1 MKTDTHNMT
10 SDVNCCPSI
19 LNFMMQM
26 EKIGKAY
33 AFITPDRI
41 KRRGTATIVEW
52 ADETQTKIVRP
63 TDVEDAELYTVF
75 CIALAKKLYGNNS
88 ALKKAIHFADEERQL
103 AAEQEIVEMKKQAHE
118 ERMRKQLDRSTKRIA
133 RLARRA
139 FKRDVIVHL
148 ATENIQVEDEVEEN
162 EPC

>member
-1 MKTDTHNMT
+1 MPPKG
-10 SDVNCCPSI
+10 
-19 LNFMMQM
+19 M
-26 EKIGKAY
+26 EKDYFEKTYRPVIWTSLLGNVTTT
-33 AFITPDRI
+33 TPACI
-41 KRRGTATIVEW
+41 KRRGRATIVKW
-52 ADETQTKIVRP
+52 ADGTQTKIVRP
-63 TDVEDAELYTVF
+63 ADVEDAGLYTVF
-75 CIALAKKLYGNNS
+75 CIALAKKLYGSNS

-103 AAEQEIVEMKKQAHE
+103 AAEQEIAKMKKQAHE

-139 FKRDVIVHL
+139 FKRDVIAHL